1 MAFPA
6 LQPTSRSFS
15 PGNFPVKTFNSQS
28 GAEVRILYGNE
39 RTKMTLNLGYENIT
53 DAEAQ
58 LFVDHF
64 DSVQGTYGVFNIA
77 LEALTGW
84 SGDTATLSTIGNNSW
99 RYNSAPNLSSVR
111 PGLSS
116 VTVELIGVL

>member
-15 PGNFPVKTFNSQS
+15 PGNFPVKTFNAQS
-28 GAEVRILYGNE
+28 GAEVRILYGSE
-39 RTKMTLNLGYENIT
+39 RTKMTLSLGYENIT

-64 DSVQGTYGVFNIA
+64 DEVQGTYGVFDIA
-77 LEALTGW
+77 SKALIGW
-84 SGDTATLSTIGNNSW
+84 SGDASTLDTIGNNSW
-99 RYNSAPNLSSVR
+99 RYDSAPSLSSIR